1 MAIADKVER
10 YEVFID
16 QNDYVDY
23 YRSIRLSL
31 ESGGEA
37 FIGFPAVRP
46 PNWLQI
52 NGNNIVL
59 YMTVDQ
65 FTDVYHLLQS
75 EVEVYRAGGHGGRGV
90 LWSLHRRMNDAFERL
105 RDRYLGLLELVLEHR
120 AAVLVG
126 FLALSLGSLLLKHNS
141 LLPKRSSLLLE
152 RRVLALARR

>member
-1 MAIADKVER
+1 MAIADQVER

-52 NGNNIVL
+52 NGNDVVL

-75 EVEVYRAGGHGGRGV
+75 EAPVFVTALNFFGLDVGAVHTELDLSKGEAPGEGDEDLTQNLVALIRRAKKEVEAG
-90 LWSLHRRMNDAFERL
+90 N
-105 RDRYLGLLELVLEHR
+105 
-120 AAVLVG
+120 AVTG
-126 FLALSLGSLLLKHNS
+126 A
-141 LLPKRSSLLLE
+141 
-152 RRVLALARR
+152 